1 MSVQPLSSTWIS
13 CNTLLTSTSNQ
24 QIVWNQQIASKDG
37 KLNFYLFEEADI
49 RTFLLDGIQ
58 ERPLQNRMAHI
69 HFRSPL
75 SRDSSASEKHTS
87 GHLHLLLFLKQV
99 DFKNITVQNADL
111 KHGTSIK
118 PSTWSNLFKPVCLNP
133 FVGPSLTQALGY
145 FCGTYILDV
154 LVIILQV
161 ILPFLMLDCDIL
173 LKLGSIN
180 QQPWLEDQNNL
191 GVLKVLGEDQNV
203 LVYLWKCRFTPRY
216 IALLFLCI

>member
-1 MSVQPLSSTWIS
+1 
-13 CNTLLTSTSNQ
+13 
-24 QIVWNQQIASKDG
+24 
-37 KLNFYLFEEADI
+37 
-49 RTFLLDGIQ
+49 
-58 ERPLQNRMAHI
+58 MAHI

-87 GHLHLLLFLKQV
+87 GHLHLLFSLKQV

-118 PSTWSNLFKPVCLNP
+118 PSTWSNLFKPVQCLNP

-161 ILPFLMLDCDIL
+161 ILPFLMFRLWHFVETRVY
-173 LKLGSIN
+173 KSATMVGGPKQFGRTLG
-180 QQPWLEDQNNL
+180 
-191 GVLKVLGEDQNV
+191 GLKVLGEDQ
-203 LVYLWKCRFTPRY
+203 KCFGVFMK
-216 IALLFLCI
+216 I

>member
-1 MSVQPLSSTWIS
+1 
-13 CNTLLTSTSNQ
+13 
-24 QIVWNQQIASKDG
+24 
-37 KLNFYLFEEADI
+37 
-49 RTFLLDGIQ
+49 
-58 ERPLQNRMAHI
+58 MAHI

-87 GHLHLLLFLKQV
+87 GHLHLLFSLKQV

-118 PSTWSNLFKPVCLNP
+118 PSTWSNLFKPVQCLNP
-133 FVGPSLTQALGY
+133 FVGPSLTQVLRY

-191 GVLKVLGEDQNV
+191 GGLWEDLKYLGRTKNV
-203 LVYLWKCRFTPRY
+203 LVYLWKYSKMAKFPIFINPMPLQVHCTGRLPLY
-216 IALLFLCI
+216 LLWMK

>member
-1 MSVQPLSSTWIS
+1 
-13 CNTLLTSTSNQ
+13 
-24 QIVWNQQIASKDG
+24 
-37 KLNFYLFEEADI
+37 
-49 RTFLLDGIQ
+49 
-58 ERPLQNRMAHI
+58 MAHI

-87 GHLHLLLFLKQV
+87 GHLHLLFSLKQV

-118 PSTWSNLFKPVCLNP
+118 PSTWSNLFKPVQCLNP
-133 FVGPSLTQALGY
+133 FVGPSLTQVLRY

-180 QQPWLEDQNNL
+180 QQPWLEDQSNL
-191 GVLKVLGEDQNV
+191 GGLWEDFGRIKSTWGGPKMFWCIYENIAKWRNFQSSSTLCHCRYTVQAGFHYTHSEWINHRQDISKVRLFHFYITIRC
-203 LVYLWKCRFTPRY
+203 LSALYKLWMMTM
-216 IALLFLCI
+216 IALG